1 MAWYSLLP
9 ALALIPV
16 GLIPGFLGHTGS
28 VYTLGTVLLGSYL
41 SYRGAQLA
49 FRHEW
54 CSTSTASGVDHLPS
68 IRVRSDGA

>member
-41 SYRGAQLA
+41 SYRGA
-49 FRHEW
+49 
-54 CSTSTASGVDHLPS
+54 
-68 IRVRSDGA
+68 